1 MLYKWVVTVRREGEI
16 LPDRLTGLL
25 ESGEA
30 MKVASGRRDRRFQ
43 LRERFL
49 GVANALEDVPCCRS
63 RAATVALGSGR
74 HRGIGRGP

>member
-49 GVANALEDVPCCRS
+49 G
-63 RAATVALGSGR
+63 
-74 HRGIGRGP
+74 